1 MPYINVKIAKV
12 DGSEGLSVDSKSDLI
27 EKITAAVESATGCPR
42 NLTMV
47 LIEEVKAENWGIGGI
62 SADKLSLI

>member
-12 DGSEGLSVDSKSDLI
+12 EGSNGLSADGKSDLI
-27 EKITAAVESATGCPR
+27 EKITAAVESVTGRPR

-47 LIEEVKAENWGIGGI
+47 LIEEVEAENWGIGGV
-62 SADKLSLI
+62 SADKLSLK